1 MPTGEAVR
9 LYGGRYI
16 LRSINE
22 PESDQHQYTIYA
34 RKGHKMLDC
43 DPAET
48 KEQAISNA
56 HRLISVLEKA
66 RQL

>member
-16 LRSINE
+16 LRPVSETENG
-22 PESDQHQYTIYA
+22 QYQYTIYA
-34 RKGHKMLDC
+34 RQGHKMLDS

-48 KEQAISNA
+48 KEQAMSNA
-56 HRLISVLEKA
+56 QQLVSVLEKA